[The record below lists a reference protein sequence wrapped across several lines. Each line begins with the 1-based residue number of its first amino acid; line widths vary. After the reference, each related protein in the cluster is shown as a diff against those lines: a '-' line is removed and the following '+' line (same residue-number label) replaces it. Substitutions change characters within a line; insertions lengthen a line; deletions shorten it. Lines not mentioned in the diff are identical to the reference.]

1 MIRAKAQCTK
11 PLNGLGKKFI
21 ILLLTATMMLGAVDF
36 LMPDEAFKPHA
47 ILNQEMEIEASV
59 EIAEEIYLYSE
70 KVTLEVTSDNGVSIK
85 NIISPKSVEEHGEQV
100 YLKSPAFIVELQR
113 DADIVGKKTVEF
125 KLSYQGCSQRGLCY
139 EPLSK
144 EYSFDVDTLALSVSA
159 KKVEVKTKELVKD
172 EKSIKVV
179 EPTVKPEERSATDAI
194 ADTIGSGNIILI
206 LATFFGFGLLLAM
219 TPCVF
224 PMIPIISGL
233 IISQGEGITI
243 KKAFILSL
251 VYVLAMAVAYT
262 IAGVLAGLFG
272 ANLQAALQ
280 TPWVIYSFSF
290 VFVALA
296 FSMFGFYE
304 LKLPDSF
311 VSKVSSASHGSGY
324 VGIAIMGFLSALI
337 VGPCVAAPLA
347 GALVYIGQ
355 TGDAVLGG
363 MALFSMSIG
372 MGVPLIV
379 VGVSAGKFMPKP
391 GAWMTMVSAI
401 FGVMMLGVAIW
412 MLEKIVDP
420 SIIMAL
426 YGMLGLGFAL
436 YLGALDREG
445 QIFKRSVALLIFIYS
460 VALLIGFLAG
470 SSSMTKPLA
479 FLKSQVVQGSV
490 ASEVKELEFR
500 VVTSI
505 DELNVQLE
513 KNKGKKIML
522 DFAADWCTSCKE
534 LEEVTFANSD
544 VKSKLSDFV
553 LIRADVTQ
561 NSENNKAL
569 SQKYGVFGPPALIFF
584 DKDLEVKSSKTII
597 GFIEPAEFLTH
608 LDKL

>member
-1 MIRAKAQCTK
+1 MK
-11 PLNGLGKKFI
+11 NFI
-21 ILLLTATMMLGAVDF
+21 ILLLTATMMLGAADF
-36 LMPDEAFKPHA
+36 LMPDKAFKPHA
-47 ILNQEMEIEASV
+47 ILNQDMEIEASV
-59 EIAEEIYLYSE
+59 EIAQDIYLYSE

-85 NIISPKSVEEHGEQV
+85 KIISPSSVEHHDEQV

-113 DADIVGKKTVEF
+113 DADVVGTQTVAF
-125 KLSYQGCSQRGLCY
+125 KLSYQGCSEQGLCY
-139 EPLSK
+139 EPLSE
-144 EYSFDVDTLALSVSA
+144 EYSFDVDTLALSVVE
-159 KKVEVKTKELVKD
+159 KKVETKTKELLTD
-172 EKSIKVV
+172 EKLIKAA
-179 EPTVKPEERSATDAI
+179 EKTPEPEERSESDAI
-194 ADTIGSGNIILI
+194 ADTIGSGNIVLI

-233 IISQGEGITI
+233 IISQGEGITM
-243 KKAFILSL
+243 KKAFMLSL

-280 TPWVIYSFSF
+280 TPWVIYSFSL

-311 VSKVSSASHGSGY
+311 VTKVSSASHGSGY

-372 MGVPLIV
+372 MGIPLIV

-391 GAWMTMVSAI
+391 GAWMTMVSAV
-401 FGVMMLGVAIW
+401 FGVMMLGVAVW
-412 MLEKIVDP
+412 MLERIVDEY
-420 SIIMAL
+420 ITMLL
-426 YGMLGLGFAL
+426 YGILGIGFAI
-436 YLGALDREG
+436 YLGALEKG
-445 QIFKRSVALLIFIYS
+445 GHIFKKSVAVVLFFYS
-460 VALLIGFLAG
+460 LALLMGVLGG
-470 SSSMTKPLA
+470 SKSMARPLE
-479 FLKSQVVQGSV
+479 FLKPQAVTTMIQTK
-490 ASEVKELEFR
+490 ASHAEFIKITSIKELDD
-500 VVTSI
+500 I
-505 DELNVQLE
+505 LA
-513 KNKGKKIML
+513 KNKGKKVML
-522 DFAADWCTSCKE
+522 DFYADWCTACKE
-534 LEEVTFANSD
+534 LEEVTFSD
-544 VKSKLSDFV
+544 SKVKAKMDEFV
-553 LIRADVTQ
+553 LVQADVTA
-561 NSENNKAL
+561 NGENEKAL

-584 DKDLEVKSSKTII
+584 DTESNVQKAKTII
-597 GFIEPAEFLTH
+597 GFVEPVEFLQH
-608 LDKL
+608 LNKL